1 MKHLLK
7 LGRTVA
13 ACVAMIGLLGM
24 FPLPSTGAIAVNEAL
39 SLQMRG
45 DVDQNSSINTTDARK
60 ILQYVARKTVT
71 PFSSA
76 AADYDDNGKIN
87 TTDARLVLRF
97 AAGFL
102 WDPPHPAGA
111 SMAKWGTPPEG
122 AAVAYVCAELIPNTH
137 VWDYSGSYALVAQ
150 TATEWAT
157 LKAAY
162 GFSANY
168 DDAFFNDNL
177 LVVADVFHGSTNTTL
192 AVGGLTVSGNAL
204 QLLCTTYHPNPDDT
218 GLSRGR
224 AVLEVPRAAVNG
236 VTSVELYIKGV
247 IVDR

>member
-7 LGRTVA
+7 GCRTVA

-24 FPLPSTGAIAVNEAL
+24 FPLPSTGAVAVNEAL

-45 DVDQNSSINTTDARK
+45 DVDQNGSINTTDARK
-60 ILQYVARKTVT
+60 ILQHVARKTVT

-97 AAGFL
+97 AAGFSGSR
-102 WDPPHPAGA
+102 PRPSGE

-122 AAVAYVCAELIPNTH
+122 TAVTYTCAELIPNTSAGG
-137 VWDYSGSYALVAQ
+137 SGSYALVAQ
-150 TATEWAT
+150 TPAEWAT

-162 GFSANY
+162 NFTSSYN
-168 DDAFFNDNL
+168 DAFFNDNL
-177 LVVADVFHGSTNTTL
+177 LVVADVFLSSTNTTL
-192 AVGGLTVSGNAL
+192 AVSGLTVSSNTM
-204 QLLCTTYHPNPDDT
+204 QLLCTTYHPNPDSTDIA
-218 GLSRGR
+218 RGF